1 MIWKQRYFTAK
12 QKLLTDLKIC
22 AENRQV
28 FEEFLKYEEYKLK
41 RINRMPALDEKSYKT
56 VYWYLTRLRTVN
68 RWFDNKPW
76 KNLTR
81 EDIKRVYD
89 DVEDGKILTRYG
101 KSVRGKDTYYRRIL
115 RGKPFA
121 LVGKDH
127 LAREVMEFYIPEA
140 KEDPRFIPESDFRKM
155 VRMVTKPEHVAFLWL
170 AWDIGENVGAL
181 LQLRKNDLRRQI
193 DPESNQAEYAVNLD
207 RAVLKRARMAR
218 MEITNYSETTEAIDA
233 ILINRESDDLLFDF
247 GGRMAAKIVE
257 RASQKSGVRCSP
269 RGEKVRLKDLR
280 SSMACDLLSKGCSTD
295 EANRRLGHRP
305 GSREI
310 QKYANW
316 LALDTRKAKL
326 RLQQTKH
333 VSLESEVSE
342 LRDRLIHASNRQREL
357 QQTID
362 EMRMRIDTNN
372 RFMFDQFRELVRKSG
387 LGHIGQDSS
396 EVKDRAKTP
405 LADEEFACHFQQR
418 YATSI
423 PPSI

>member
-12 QKLLTDLKIC
+12 EKLLTDPEIC

-41 RINRMPALDEKSYKT
+41 RINRMPALDEQSYKT

-68 RWFDNKPW
+68 RWFGNKPW

-101 KSVRGKDTYYRRIL
+101 KPVKGKDTYYRRIL

-121 LVGKDH
+121 LVGKDD

-140 KEDPRFIPESDFRKM
+140 KEEPRFIPEADFRKM

-170 AWDIGENVGAL
+170 AWDVGENVGAL
-181 LQLRKNDLRRQI
+181 LQLRKCDLRRHT
-193 DPESNQAEYAVNLD
+193 DPETNQAEYEVSLD
-207 RAVLKRARMAR
+207 RSILKRARMPR
-218 MEITNYSETTEAIDA
+218 MEITNYAETVEALDT
-233 ILINRESDDLLFDF
+233 ILAHRSDDDLLF
-247 GGRMAAKIVE
+247 GIGARMAAKIVE
-257 RASQKSGVRCSP
+257 RATDKAGVHCSP

-280 SSMACDLLSKGCSTD
+280 SSMACDLLNKGCSTD

-316 LALDTRKAKL
+316 LAMDTRKAKKQFHQH
-326 RLQQTKH
+326 RATSTTH
-333 VSLESEVSE
+333 ELEH
-342 LRDRLIHASNRQREL
+342 LRDQLTIADHRHREL
-357 QQTID
+357 QHTILALQSRID
-362 EMRMRIDTNN
+362 ANNRVMFEEVNDLIQQNGLGRMRK
-372 RFMFDQFRELVRKSG
+372 RQEVARESEITLV
-387 LGHIGQDSS
+387 
-396 EVKDRAKTP
+396 A
-405 LADEEFACHFQQR
+405 
-418 YATSI
+418 
-423 PPSI
+423 